1 MHVEINFHKG
11 SSVALLWQIEKRKCK
26 CKLANKH
33 TQANT
38 HRSKWLSPGFT
49 LHFVFCQSKATE
61 PRPLIWKLKHHVWYG
76 MNKNI
81 HRADVAKILSELYIT
96 LTKDEFSY
104 SCIYPFR
111 NRCEALTDPRSI
123 YIARNRLTN
132 ISFIL
137 VERRKIVQRKNLL
150 LI

>member
-1 MHVEINFHKG
+1 MEYWFFQVIPIYLVLG
-11 SSVALLWQIEKRKCK
+11 SVALLWWQNLNECK
-26 CKLANKH
+26 CKFANKCM
-33 TQANT
+33 QANT
-38 HRSKWLSPGFT
+38 HHSKWQSPRFT

-123 YIARNRLTN
+123 YIIHR
-132 ISFIL
+132 
-137 VERRKIVQRKNLL
+137 EK
-150 LI
+150 